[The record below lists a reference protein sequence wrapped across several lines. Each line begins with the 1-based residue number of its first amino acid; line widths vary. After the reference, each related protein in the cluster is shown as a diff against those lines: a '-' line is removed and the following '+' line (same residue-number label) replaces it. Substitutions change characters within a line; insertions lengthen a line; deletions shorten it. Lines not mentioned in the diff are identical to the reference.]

1 MGSHQKACVKAVHHS
16 ATGEVASSSLVQQ
29 LATVGG
35 SNSQTLVLS
44 SGNQP
49 INNKRPHFR
58 VVLNSDEIKSL
69 IDAKDQ
75 EIKIQEAAVKHV
87 VQNNQQMVSEA
98 KKPRLSTSLGNN
110 EQSAMVIVSEATTTT
125 LNVNPTVTTNTSHD
139 DDIAEVEIQEPME
152 RNSNEDKNE
161 VEGAATLGG
170 IKPVVRKRAPI
181 FPFEASDH
189 YVPDNNSNNVIN
201 KYAINPPPSE
211 AENRQGF
218 CLRQFKGGQQRFI
231 CTICGKHYTTT

>member
-1 MGSHQKACVKAVHHS
+1 MNRNVMVSHQKACIKAAQNS
-16 ATGEVASSSLVQQ
+16 STEASSSSLLQQ
-29 LATVGG
+29 LGTVSAT
-35 SNSQTLVLS
+35 NNQTVLLS
-44 SGNQP
+44 SGNQT
-49 INNKRPHFR
+49 INNKRPYFK

-75 EIKIQEAAVKHV
+75 EIKIQEAAVKQV
-87 VQNNQQMVSEA
+87 VQNSHHIASEA
-98 KKPRLSTSLGNN
+98 KKPKLSSTNN
-110 EQSAMVIVSEATTTT
+110 ISDSAAMVIVSEATTTT
-125 LNVNPTVTTNTSHD
+125 LNVNPTVNANSAQD
-139 DDIAEVEIQEPME
+139 DDIAEVEVQQPIKRKSSEGNME
-152 RNSNEDKNE
+152 SE
-161 VEGAATLGG
+161 ASATLGG

-218 CLRQFKGGQQRFI
+218 CLRQFKGI
-231 CTICGKHYTTT
+231 I